1 MPRDACRAWRAASPC
16 CADRQATARA
26 MRPFDTARLRLE
38 PQVAGHAPAMFEV
51 LSDPAIY
58 EFENEPPPSVAWLV
72 DRYGRL
78 ESRQSPDGSEAWLN
92 WVVRL
97 PGGELAGTVQAT
109 VLSEDGLALVAYEL
123 ASRHWRQGI
132 GREAVSG
139 LLDELALQ
147 YGATHFAAILKC
159 ANYRSAGLLRCLGF
173 SAGPPSLVERFEVL
187 PDEML
192 MHRALQV
199 DDLAS

>member
-1 MPRDACRAWRAASPC
+1 
-16 CADRQATARA
+16 

-38 PQVAGHAPAMFEV
+38 PQVAAHAPAMFEV

-58 EFENEPPPSVAWLV
+58 EFENEPPTSVAWLAE
-72 DRYGRL
+72 RYGRL
-78 ESRQSPDGSEAWLN
+78 ESRRSPDGSEAWLN
-92 WVVRL
+92 WVIRL
-97 PGGELAGTVQAT
+97 PGGDLAGTVQAT

-132 GREAVSG
+132 GREALAG

-147 YGATHFAAILKC
+147 HGATHFAAILKC

-173 SAGPPSLVERFEVL
+173 SAGPQALVERFEVL

-192 MHRALQV
+192 MHRALQAG
-199 DDLAS
+199 DTAA